1 MTKYAIV
8 IQVSWTFFRKINI
21 ETLKTFC
28 NKQSVCIKSFTYNFH
43 SKPPGVK
50 LRFCQLCLVIS
61 FLITVLCGLCF
72 YLFSFVFFSWF
83 FLLFVLVWQAKHCVQ
98 GNSWLHEHRLH
109 QHVYHWVYSQ
119 DCGVRSAGK
128 KHPSLTATATITTTA
143 TQHIYICVLQRETS
157 T

>member
-1 MTKYAIV
+1 MHY
-8 IQVSWTFFRKINI
+8 
-21 ETLKTFC
+21 
-28 NKQSVCIKSFTYNFH
+28 NKQSVCINKKSFVYNFH
-43 SKPPGVK
+43 SITTWCK
-50 LRFCQLCLVIS
+50 LSFCQLCLVSS
-61 FLITVLCGLCF
+61 FLVTVPCDLRF

-128 KHPSLTATATITTTA
+128 KHPNLKAATTSTTA
-143 TQHIYICVLQRETS
+143 TQHFCICILKMKIFK
-157 T
+157 